1 MKTKIYNFIQNINCF
16 FLVLAAIFT
25 VTKSPFG
32 SPLFVYTSTVGLIDA
47 IKTKSWQGIII
58 NSTFLAMNV
67 YFTFLTICE
76 LLFE

>member
-47 IKTKSWQGIII
+47 IKTKKSAGYDNKFNFFSYECIFY
-58 NSTFLAMNV
+58 NFNNL
-67 YFTFLTICE
+67 
-76 LLFE
+76 

>member
-25 VTKSPFG
+25 VTESSLG
-32 SPLFVYTSTVGLIDA
+32 SSLFVYTSTVGLIDA
-47 IKTKSWQGIII
+47 IKTKSWQGMII

-67 YFTFLTICE
+67 YFTILAICE